1 MGNVWLQLFQRKHL
15 LYLNFFLIYICD
27 TEVHHL
33 IMGDEPIIGVENIFE
48 EFYDDKAV
56 FGIKVSSAVHVNGL
70 SDRFIDL
77 LLFAVCIDQIDQRAY
92 PGNV

>member
-1 MGNVWLQLFQRKHL
+1 
-15 LYLNFFLIYICD
+15 
-27 TEVHHL
+27 
-33 IMGDEPIIGVENIFE
+33 MGDEPSVGVENIFE
-48 EFYDDKAV
+48 AFYDDMAV

-77 LLFAVCIDQIDQRAY
+77 PLFAVCIDQIDQRTY